1 MAHVNVKP
9 IVNTN
14 LLDVSVKWSS
24 AEKSAQI
31 ANAFAGAFV
40 DRERSLV
47 AGQADDAI
55 KTLDQQLPSAEKKA
69 VDAETALTQ
78 FQAKNDLA
86 DVQAQTQ
93 SAIAAA
99 AAIDAKLGTTR
110 VDERQAQAQLN
121 SVTSQLATV
130 VPTVSGDT
138 NTAPNP
144 VYSGLEQQLAQA
156 TVQLQV
162 ARQQYTDEHPT
173 VIGLKHQVAD
183 LQRQLA
189 STPATV
195 VAGANTVPNPVYQSL
210 AQSAATLRAQIAADG
225 ATGAELE
232 RQHKTMQ
239 PQIAALPAKATRLF
253 ELQRDAKMADD
264 VLAALQQK
272 RNEASISKA
281 TALSDVTIT
290 APASAGDA
298 ELRPNRILNLIVG
311 FIMSIVVGLAA
322 ALIVQI
328 FDRRLRSERQ
338 IEEEINLPV
347 LASVPKLSVL
357 RNHLAD
363 EATPRLALPNVTDQ
377 SSNEKATPPDL
388 PWLRA
393 YAVESFLQLVT
404 AIRYSSTA
412 DKQIRS
418 ITVTSAK
425 QGDGKSTIALNTAIA
440 MAHIQP
446 RVLLI
451 DADLRRPSLHD
462 KLNRELG
469 LGLSDVLVGSAR
481 LADVIT
487 PTEHEGLDLLTS
499 GTRTPNSV
507 KLLQSGLF
515 DEVVKHLLE
524 TYRTVVIDAPALGPV
539 IDAAIL
545 AAKSDGT
552 ILVVAVG
559 DSDGDTVRRAISRL
573 QSFGSPNILGTVAN
587 RAPVSAH
594 EVDDDYFALGPP
606 MPHTSLT

>member
-1 MAHVNVKP
+1 
-9 IVNTN
+9 
-14 LLDVSVKWSS
+14 
-24 AEKSAQI
+24 
-31 ANAFAGAFV
+31 
-40 DRERSLV
+40 
-47 AGQADDAI
+47 
-55 KTLDQQLPSAEKKA
+55 
-69 VDAETALTQ
+69 
-78 FQAKNDLA
+78 
-86 DVQAQTQ
+86 
-93 SAIAAA
+93 
-99 AAIDAKLGTTR
+99 
-110 VDERQAQAQLN
+110 
-121 SVTSQLATV
+121 
-130 VPTVSGDT
+130 
-138 NTAPNP
+138 
-144 VYSGLEQQLAQA
+144 
-156 TVQLQV
+156 
-162 ARQQYTDEHPT
+162 
-173 VIGLKHQVAD
+173 
-183 LQRQLA
+183 
-189 STPATV
+189 
-195 VAGANTVPNPVYQSL
+195 
-210 AQSAATLRAQIAADG
+210 
-225 ATGAELE
+225 
-232 RQHKTMQ
+232 
-239 PQIAALPAKATRLF
+239 LF

-298 ELRPNRILNLIVG
+298 EVRPNRVLNIIVG
-311 FIMSIVVGLAA
+311 FIMSIVVGLSA

-338 IEEEINLPV
+338 IEEEVNLPV
-347 LASVPKLSVL
+347 LASVPQLSVL
-357 RNHLAD
+357 RNRLD
-363 EATPRLALPNVTDQ
+363 DQATPRLALPDVSAPTTDKP
-377 SSNEKATPPDL
+377 SKGDV

-412 DKQIRS
+412 DKQMRS

-515 DEVVKHLLE
+515 DEIVKHLLE
-524 TYRTVVIDAPALGPV
+524 TYRTIVIDAPALGPV

-552 ILVVAVG
+552 ILVVSVG

-573 QSFGSPNILGTVAN
+573 QSFGNPNILGTVAN
-587 RAPVSAH
+587 RAPVSTQD
-594 EVDDDYFALGPP
+594 VDDDYFASGPP
-606 MPHTSLT
+606 MLQTSLS